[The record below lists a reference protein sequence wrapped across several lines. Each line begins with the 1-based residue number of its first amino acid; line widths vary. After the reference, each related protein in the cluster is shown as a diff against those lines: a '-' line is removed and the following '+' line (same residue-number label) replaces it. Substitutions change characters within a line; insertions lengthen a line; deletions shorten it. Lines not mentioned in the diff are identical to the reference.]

1 MIRLIRE
8 VSTVKKRTAAV
19 LLVLCVLFCGMASGT
34 SKTENDTVEE
44 SFSSAL
50 SGPGSIDSFP
60 ASFSVVGYNIPT
72 FSDGNFKYRMSD
84 DGETAVLVSY
94 HGTEADVVFPDTV
107 NGLPVTGIDTAM
119 CLCDPTLESIRIP
132 GSVQTIGIRA
142 FAQCTSLKTVVIDE
156 GVIKLDKCCFG
167 GCTELEEIR
176 LPESLEIVDDCA
188 FASCDRLQEIT
199 FGSGLTSIGNMA
211 FLKCSM
217 LSRVNIP
224 GGDDVMIGQD
234 AFGECADDF
243 RIVY

>member
-1 MIRLIRE
+1 M
-8 VSTVKKRTAAV
+8 KKRTAAV
-19 LLVLCVLFCGMASGT
+19 FLVLCVLFCGVTAGMSE
-34 SKTENDTVEE
+34 TEDDILEE
-44 SFSSAL
+44 SFHSAL
-50 SGPGSIDSFP
+50 NGPGSVEGLS
-60 ASFSVVGYNIPT
+60 ASFSVSGYNIPT
-72 FSDGNFKYRMSD
+72 FSDGDFKYRMSD

-94 HGTEADVVFPDTV
+94 SGTDADVVFPDTV

-156 GVIKLDKCCFG
+156 GVTKLDKCCFG

-199 FGSGLTSIGNMA
+199 FGSGLKSIGNMA

-217 LSRVNIP
+217 LSRVILP
-224 GGDDVMIGQD
+224 GGDDVLIGQN